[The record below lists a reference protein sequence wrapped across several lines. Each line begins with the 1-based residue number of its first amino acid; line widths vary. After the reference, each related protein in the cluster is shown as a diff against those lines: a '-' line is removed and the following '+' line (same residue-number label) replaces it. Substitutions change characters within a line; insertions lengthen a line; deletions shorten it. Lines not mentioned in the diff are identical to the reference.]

1 MSAPSAGRLESTP
14 ELQEDVRWREAFQF
28 ASAARLG
35 VLTLYN
41 HACLQAMNP
50 QTRPYLDQPD
60 FQAMMRDMGNNPG
73 NMNRFLADER
83 FQNALQV
90 NACCGL

>member
-1 MSAPSAGRLESTP
+1 
-14 ELQEDVRWREAFQF
+14 
-28 ASAARLG
+28 
-35 VLTLYN
+35 
-41 HACLQAMNP
+41 MNA

-90 NACCGL
+90 SHAGSVPPGL